1 MPQGFALA
9 KWQRLV
15 TGAPVLESA
24 AAGLDCTVSQ
34 SVDIG
39 THTVFFCAVQA
50 IYLGESGA
58 GLVYHGRAY
67 HRIATKIFEA
77 S

>member
-1 MPQGFALA
+1 MAERFARA
-9 KWQRLV
+9 RWTRLV

-24 AAGLDCTVSQ
+24 AASLDCKIDQTVE
-34 SVDIG
+34 VG

-50 IYLGESGA
+50 IHLGTSSS

-67 HRIATKIFEA
+67 HHIQGQRKQ
-77 S
+77 